1 VTDRREPERPRPRV
15 QDRRGRAQA
24 VDRLDVG
31 LDLASGRS
39 LLASWAVG
47 GTATGRLDLD
57 VGLLVTVW
65 VHMSYVHRVT
75 DMDSRYPYP
84 QNYYP
89 WIPYNT
95 HTRTRGYK
103 TPPYPYPTGK

>member
-39 LLASWAVG
+39 LLAAWAVG
-47 GTATGRLDLD
+47 GTAVGRLDLD
-57 VGLLVTVW
+57 VGLLA
-65 VHMSYVHRVT
+65 
-75 DMDSRYPYP
+75 
-84 QNYYP
+84 
-89 WIPYNT
+89 
-95 HTRTRGYK
+95 
-103 TPPYPYPTGK
+103 TGGLLC